1 MTGLVGGLMLLS
13 CLAGIAA
20 GMANSPKPAW
30 FFVMFEVL
38 GILPS
43 VFAILFALRRIP
55 GSPTMTL
62 ACIAGSIFVVA
73 VLGGF
78 SIQWQVAGIGLK
90 VPEAIRILA
99 ATLLGIS
106 AVSIAIGP
114 DRSNWTTLAWGAVF
128 AVGFAVVVGIAWKV
142 LGPGGSGPSMPGG
155 LRLLLVAIAY
165 LLATALLAA
174 TVQVIVRAFT
184 RAK

>member
-1 MTGLVGGLMLLS
+1 MTGIIGGLMLLS

-20 GMANSPKPAW
+20 GMAHSPRPAW
-30 FFVMFEVL
+30 FFIMFEAL
-38 GILPS
+38 GLLPS
-43 VFAILFALRRIP
+43 LFAILFAMGRIP
-55 GSPTMTL
+55 GSASMTL

-90 VPEAIRILA
+90 GPEAIRILA
-99 ATLLGIS
+99 ALILGIS
-106 AVSIAIGP
+106 SVSVALGP
-114 DRSNWTTLAWGAVF
+114 DRSNWKALAWGTAF
-128 AVGFAVVVGIAWKV
+128 AVGFAVVVGLAWKV
-142 LGPGGSGPSMPGG
+142 LGPGSSGASMPGG
-155 LRLLLVAIAY
+155 LHMLLVAFAY

-174 TVQVIVRAFT
+174 AVQVLVRAFT